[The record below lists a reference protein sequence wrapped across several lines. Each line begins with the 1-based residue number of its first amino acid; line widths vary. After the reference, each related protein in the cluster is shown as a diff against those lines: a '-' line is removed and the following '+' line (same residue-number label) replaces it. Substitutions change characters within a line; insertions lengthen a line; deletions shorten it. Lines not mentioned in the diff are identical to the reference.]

1 MASNL
6 IKDTTKEERI
16 ALIRSWV
23 PADEAL
29 DDSPIDL
36 WDMYKDYIDGKREI
50 AEINA
55 SFNAGFYEEEDLA
68 AEPGCGEGT
77 KSQGML

>member
-23 PADEAL
+23 PADEAM
-29 DDSPIDL
+29 DESTIDL

-68 AEPGCGEGT
+68 SEPGCGEGT
-77 KSQGML
+77 KQQGMF